1 MYNLQKLIKMTNIWY
16 RNCLLYT
23 VTSEFIRVTE
33 SLQTIFMFILE
44 LIEES
49 KDNEELSEIGKN
61 NHVKTEEQHLSWSQT
76 KQKELMKRGAK
87 QSFTCSQCGKS
98 FTYKHHLE
106 LHIRV
111 HTGEKPFTCDQC
123 GKP

>member
-1 MYNLQKLIKMTNIWY
+1 
-16 RNCLLYT
+16 
-23 VTSEFIRVTE
+23 
-33 SLQTIFMFILE
+33 MFISE

-61 NHVKTEEQHLSWSQT
+61 NHVKTKEQHLSWSQT

-87 QSFTCSQCGKS
+87 KSFTCTLCGKS

-111 HTGEKPFTCDQC
+111 HTGEKPFTCDEC
-123 GKP
+123 GKSFT